1 MAKYLSRMSYFVDH
15 IEHQSCWGSFFD
27 KPLNPPKKTLNLED
41 KKDYY
46 YKILQT
52 LNMKQLIERLEEGL
66 SCIY

>member
-1 MAKYLSRMSYFVDH
+1 MSYFVDH

-66 SCIY
+66 SCIF